1 MPGEIIVNVTP
12 REIRLAL
19 MQNGEL
25 QEIYFENAD
34 HHRIAGNIYK
44 GKVTNV
50 LPGMQAAFV
59 DIGLEKNAYLY
70 VTNAL
75 TMNTVINGV
84 RKKRNKRKKINQLL
98 HPNQDVIVQI
108 TKEPI
113 GTKGARVNSKISLPG
128 RYLVLTPLEKKIGV
142 SQRIKDSKERARL
155 RKIGDKISKKD
166 VGLII
171 RTAAEGISE
180 HKIRQDYTFLINLW
194 KKIKIKAVKTKAPVL
209 LHEDADLIFRAVRDL
224 FDGDIEN
231 FHVDNREVYQR
242 VVSIVKDLAP
252 EAKDN
257 IHLYKKKRNIFDVF
271 GVESEI
277 NKALKRKVWLKC
289 GGHLII
295 DRTEAMTVI
304 DVNTG
309 KYVGKNDL
317 SDTVLKTNLEAA
329 EEVARQLRLRDIGGI
344 IIVDFIDM
352 TTRKNQTKVIEALE
366 EAFLKDRAKPTVLD
380 ITKLG
385 LIEIT
390 RKKVSSGLSDIMQKE
405 CPYCEGTGRVVSE
418 EAIGT
423 YLENEIKNYFRT
435 YTPEAILIE
444 VNPLVAAVLI
454 GSGGS
459 NLQRLEREVGGTIYV
474 RGAENRHVSE
484 WKIVSSGTS
493 ESVQAKAL
501 PVNKGDVLTILVE
514 EKHQSNENIGIARV
528 NGYVLQIPNAGDQVG
543 ERVRIEIEETHRTYA
558 ITKII

>member
-12 REIRLAL
+12 RETRLAL
-19 MQNGEL
+19 MEEGAL
-25 QEIYFENAD
+25 QEIYYEKPD
-34 HHRIAGNIYK
+34 QHRIAGNIYK

-70 VTNAL
+70 VSNAL
-75 TMNTVINGV
+75 TMNTVINGM
-84 RKKRNKRKKINQLL
+84 KKNRKRKKINQLL
-98 HPNQDVIVQI
+98 HVNQDVIVQI

-113 GTKGARVNSKISLPG
+113 GSKGARVNSKISLPG

-142 SQRIKDSKERARL
+142 SQRIEDTKEKHRL
-155 RKIGDKISKKD
+155 RKIGDLISKKNE
-166 VGLII
+166 GLII
-171 RTAAEGISE
+171 RTAAKGVSE
-180 HKIRQDYTFLINLW
+180 HDLRQDYSFLINLW
-194 KKIKIKAVKTKAPVL
+194 KKIKIKAVKSKAPVL
-209 LHEDADLIFRAVRDL
+209 LHEDADLVFRAVRDL
-224 FDGDIEN
+224 FDGD
-231 FHVDNREVYQR
+231 VDRFIVDDKDVYQR
-242 VVSIVKDLAP
+242 LVSIVKDLAP
-252 EAKDN
+252 EAKN
-257 IHLYKKKRNIFDVF
+257 KIELYKQKRNIFDVF
-271 GVESEI
+271 GVEAEI

-289 GGHLII
+289 GGHIII

-309 KYVGKNDL
+309 KFVGKNDL

-329 EEVARQLRLRDIGGI
+329 DEIARQLRLRDIGGI

-352 TTRKNQTKVIEALE
+352 TTKKNQTKVVEALE
-366 EAFLKDRAKPTVLD
+366 KAFLVDRAKPTVLG
-380 ITKLG
+380 ITSLG
-385 LIEIT
+385 LMEIT

-423 YLENEIKNYFRT
+423 YLENEIQKYFST
-435 YTPEAILIE
+435 YDTEAILIE

-459 NLQRLEREVGGTIYV
+459 NLQRLEREVGGTIYI
-474 RGAENRHVSE
+474 RGAENRHIND

-493 ESVQAKAL
+493 ESVQAQAL
-501 PVNKGDVLTILVE
+501 PVNVGDMLTVLIE
-514 EKHQSNENIGIARV
+514 EKHQSNSDVGIARV
-528 NGYVLQIPNAGDQVG
+528 NGYVLQVPGAGNRVG
-543 ERVRIEIEETHRTYA
+543 KRVRIEVMKTHRTYA
-558 ITKII
+558 MTKIV